1 VIGGALGGRRLRAPR
16 GLETRPTSDRVREAL
31 FMSLEP
37 LAGANVVDLFS
48 GSGAL
53 GIEALSRGAAHVDF
67 VEAAPS
73 ARRVLSMNL
82 ADLGIGSRATV
93 WPLSLPQGLKRLE
106 ARLEAADVILMD
118 PPYGG
123 ELARAALE
131 AVGARAGLRAS
142 ARVVVE
148 HHRRDVM
155 PQSCRQLV
163 RSRERHYGE
172 TVVTTYVIG
181 PRAGAAQDR
190 GEQA

>member
-1 VIGGALGGRRLRAPR
+1 
-16 GLETRPTSDRVREAL
+16 VREAL

-37 LAGANVVDLFS
+37 MAGANVVDLFS

-67 VEAAPS
+67 VEAAAV

-82 ADLGIGSRATV
+82 ADLGIDARATI
-93 WPLSLPQGLKRLE
+93 WPLSLPRGLRKLE
-106 ARLEAADVILMD
+106 ARLEAADLILMD

-123 ELARAALE
+123 TLARAALD
-131 AVGARAGLRAS
+131 AVGAHAGLRDT

-148 HHRRDVM
+148 HHRRDEM
-155 PQSCRQLV
+155 PQACGRLV
-163 RSRERHYGE
+163 RSRERRYGE

-181 PRAGAAQDR
+181 AREDAARDQ